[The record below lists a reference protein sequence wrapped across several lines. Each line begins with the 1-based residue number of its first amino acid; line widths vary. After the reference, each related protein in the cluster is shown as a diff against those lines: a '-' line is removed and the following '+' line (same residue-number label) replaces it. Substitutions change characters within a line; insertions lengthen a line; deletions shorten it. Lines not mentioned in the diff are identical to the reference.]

1 MPIGAAIVASSVG
14 SAVIGGKAAKKGA
27 KAQRKG
33 TQAAI
38 DEQRRQFDII
48 LGLTQPGREV
58 GNQALNTLAQSF
70 IPGFTGL
77 SGGEGGVPVTANTLS
92 DIFSNLPGVQFLSD
106 QARRGVE
113 ASGAAVGDPFGGNV
127 QREIGFQTASL
138 AENQVINRL
147 LQLAGFGPQ
156 ATGQAVAGSSAA
168 SGNISQ
174 LLASLG
180 GSQAAGIFG
189 QAGSINNALQGGLN
203 NFLLARG
210 LGLFGSGDPSGA
222 AATSSGGGGGTAGA
236 ALGNFSDRRL
246 KTNIRRIGTVRGYPW
261 YSFDYIWGTPAQGVM
276 ADEIPAEFVLQGK
289 YAMVDYGKLLS

>member
-1 MPIGAAIVASSVG
+1 MPIGIGTAILGGSVIAG
-14 SAVIGGKAAKKGA
+14 TAGVLGAKKAA

-33 TQAAI
+33 TQSAI

-58 GNQALNTLAQSF
+58 GNQALNTLAQAF

-77 SGGEGGVPVTANTLS
+77 GGGEGGDPITGNTLS
-92 DIFSNLPGVQFLSD
+92 DIFSNLPGTQFLTD

-113 ASGAAVGDPFGGNV
+113 ASGSAVGDPFGGNV

-180 GSQAAGIFG
+180 GSNAAGILG
-189 QAGSINNALQGGLN
+189 QAGSINNAIQGGLN

-210 LGLFGSGDPSGA
+210 LNLFGPGTTP
-222 AATSSGGGGGTAGA
+222 GGGVGGGTVFIPG
-236 ALGNFSDRRL
+236 GQGG
-246 KTNIRRIGTVRGYPW
+246 IG
-261 YSFDYIWGTPAQGVM
+261 
-276 ADEIPAEFVLQGK
+276 
-289 YAMVDYGKLLS
+289 